1 MNDSRTCKSICFQL
15 NRESRL
21 ANVEPHVL
29 LADFLRDHLG
39 LKGTRKSCEVQICG
53 ACTVLVNGRPV
64 SSCITPAFEIDDQSV
79 ITIEGLAQGG
89 TLHLI
94 QEAFWQETGFE
105 CGYCTPGMIL
115 TTYALLSDNPDPTDE
130 EIKNCL
136 SSNICRCTGYVSIVA
151 SIKRAAHLLRQ
162 NT

>member
-1 MNDSRTCKSICFQL
+1 MADRSSLRRLHFEL
-15 NRESRL
+15 NGQWREST
-21 ANVEPHVL
+21 VEPHVL

-115 TTYALLSDNPDPTDE
+115 TTYALLSDNPDP
-130 EIKNCL
+130 
-136 SSNICRCTGYVSIVA
+136 
-151 SIKRAAHLLRQ
+151 
-162 NT
+162 